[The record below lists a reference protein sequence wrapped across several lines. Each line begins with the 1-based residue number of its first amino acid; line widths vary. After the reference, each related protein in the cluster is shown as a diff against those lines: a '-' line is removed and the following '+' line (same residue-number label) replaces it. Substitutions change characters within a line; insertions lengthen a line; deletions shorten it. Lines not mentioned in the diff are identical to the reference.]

1 MRNWKGSRRA
11 AAVALAL
18 ALFTLGASRDA
29 AAQHRGG
36 HGGGYGGHGRV
47 VVYGGGFYG
56 WGPWFGLGYGWGP
69 YWGWGPYYPGYP
81 GGVPDMNYAMM
92 SGMGAVEL
100 NVKPNRADVW
110 VDGRYV
116 AEARDL
122 DGYPTYLWL
131 ADGAHHLQVY
141 KGGFKLFDDQIDVR
155 RGMRSEIKLK
165 LEPGESQPPGP
176 KPGEKSQEKSDKPK
190 DEKSKDEKSKDDKL
204 KGVIEG

>member
-1 MRNWKGSRRA
+1 MRDWKGSQRPVA
-11 AAVALAL
+11 IALAL
-18 ALFTLGASRDA
+18 ALFTLGASREA

-36 HGGGYGGHGRV
+36 GGHGHV

-56 WGPWFGLGYGWGP
+56 GWAPWYGFGLGWGP
-69 YWGWGPYYPGYP
+69 YWGWGGFYPGYP
-81 GGVPDMNYAMM
+81 GGGVDMNYAMM

-110 VDGRYV
+110 VDGRYI

-131 ADGAHHLQVY
+131 ADGAHRLQVY
-141 KGGFKLFDDQIDVR
+141 KGGFKVFDDQIDVR

-165 LEPGESQPPGP
+165 LEPGESTPPGV
-176 KPGEKSQEKSDKPK
+176 KPGEKTLQPAEKPKDEKPKSDKPK
-190 DEKSKDEKSKDDKL
+190 DET
-204 KGVIEG
+204 EGSN

>member
-1 MRNWKGSRRA
+1 
-11 AAVALAL
+11 
-18 ALFTLGASRDA
+18 
-29 AAQHRGG
+29 
-36 HGGGYGGHGRV
+36 
-47 VVYGGGFYG
+47 
-56 WGPWFGLGYGWGP
+56 
-69 YWGWGPYYPGYP
+69 
-81 GGVPDMNYAMM
+81 MNYAMM

-131 ADGAHHLQVY
+131 PDGGHHLQVY

-155 RGMRSEIKLK
+155 RGMRSEIKIK

-176 KPGEKSQEKSDKPK
+176 KPGAKAVEPGDKQKEDKPKGDKPK
-190 DEKSKDEKSKDDKL
+190 DDTP
-204 KGVIEG
+204 KGVEVGSE

>member
-1 MRNWKGSRRA
+1 MRDWKGSRRA
-11 AAVALAL
+11 AAAALAL
-18 ALFTLGASRDA
+18 ALFTLGASREA

-36 HGGGYGGHGRV
+36 GGHGRV

-56 WGPWFGLGYGWGP
+56 GWNPWFGFGYGWGP
-69 YWGWGPYYPGYP
+69 WGWGGAYYPGYP
-81 GGVPDMNYAMM
+81 AGGVDMNYAMM

-116 AEARDL
+116 GEARDL

-131 ADGAHHLQVY
+131 QDGGHRLQVY
-141 KGGFKLFDDQIDVR
+141 KGGFKVFDDQIDVR

-165 LEPGESQPPGP
+165 LEPGESQPPGL
-176 KPGEKSQEKSDKPK
+176 KPGEKAEPGDKPK
-190 DEKSKDEKSKDDKL
+190 DDKKKDEPKGDKV
-204 KGVIEG
+204 KIELEG